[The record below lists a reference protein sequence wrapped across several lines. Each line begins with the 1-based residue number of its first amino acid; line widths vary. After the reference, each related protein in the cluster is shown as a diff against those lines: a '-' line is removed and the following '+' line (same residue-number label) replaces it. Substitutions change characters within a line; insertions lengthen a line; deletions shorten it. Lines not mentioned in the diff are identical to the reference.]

1 MAIGVYIDKLSTV
14 LIIKFFENKGKLISY
29 ENTEFLDQIIN
40 ITENENYETKYILY
54 YYLNIF
60 IDNLQF
66 RRLRMDCNI
75 YNIQTNHTYYSKK
88 MAVR

>member
-1 MAIGVYIDKLSTV
+1 MP
-14 LIIKFFENKGKLISY
+14 
-29 ENTEFLDQIIN
+29 
-40 ITENENYETKYILY
+40 Y

-75 YNIQTNHTYYSKK
+75 YNIQTNHTYYNKK
-88 MAVR
+88 MAVRAYYL